1 MLRLV
6 YSNRTEELLEELAT
20 RVRAEQRAEPL
31 APVRVVVPNAC
42 VESYVKL
49 GIARERG
56 IAANLDTM
64 FLTRFASSLAPAGT
78 RVADAGSIEALVLSL
93 LLDESFLARSE
104 LAPVLAYLRP
114 PSASPDAV
122 DLRRAQLAARLGR
135 IFEEYTY
142 SRHDLLAAWRTGTT
156 LEGSHAETER
166 WQRALYLGI
175 FGEGGLA
182 SGCDPRVVTL
192 HEALAHVQRATK
204 PVHVFGFAHVAR
216 SFYDLFA
223 RHAAGVTEIVLYSL
237 SPCEGFWEDID
248 RRDPA
253 PLHLWGRPGRDHV
266 RVLNAL
272 SGFDH
277 DDRFVDPLE
286 LAPPTLLRRL
296 QSDLLRRA
304 PSRSDRNAVDSF
316 GKDASL
322 MVSEHTS
329 VRRELEAVASHI
341 WDLLEKDQSLRFDDI
356 AVLVPSGEAERYA
369 AHLPAVFR
377 EAHAIPHRMVGVAP
391 PTRTPVL
398 EAIELLLALPLGR
411 FSRGELLRLV
421 VHPSLVASFADVDPA
436 RWAAWCDSLGIVH
449 GADRTD
455 HEGTYID
462 RDILNWD
469 QGLRRLALGAFM
481 TGDGSGEESAP
492 FALGD
497 DAYAPLE
504 VGMGELGDAAAFG
517 VLSRSLIEDA
527 RFVRGQTLTMPE
539 WAELLCTMVST
550 YVTPTSPD
558 ETEELTRRLRR
569 LQALAMTSL
578 FGRKVSYRTAYE
590 LASRCLGSGA
600 PGSGSEGVVVSTV
613 AGLRAIP
620 FRVIFACGMG
630 EGLFPSPDAED
641 PLDLRWARRREGDVS
656 TRERDK
662 YAFLELLLSARDR
675 LVLSY
680 VSRDA
685 VTGDELGSSSV
696 VAELLHAL
704 GGGYVPDVSA
714 LRRRHPLRRWDPRY
728 FPGLFTEGAPALEP
742 VALPEARAEAA
753 TLALRRKLEERG
765 ERVDVHEVRSRAE
778 ANAPGWAAI
787 GEHLRLAAMPR
798 TPAIGEGKIVVPM
811 HALVKFLEFPLHG
824 WARFRFGLDEL
835 EDDDVLA
842 RESEP
847 FETELREETLFL
859 RRVFLDAKRRGVSVE
874 DAYDAAVRER
884 ELRGE
889 GPSGAFAR
897 GERDDHLHA
906 LATWRSELARSDVS
920 VDSLAVHRFGR
931 GGERS
936 EDDTVHEPLAFE
948 IDVLDDGTTRVL
960 QTEIVGRTLPL
971 GAAETTSV
979 TLAKRIEEPDDEWAR
994 AGRRR
999 TLLRSFV
1006 DHAVLCAAGQGSGA
1020 ARSALIVVAT
1030 PDGASTERITLAPL
1044 TRDKAL
1050 VWLRGLIREL
1060 VGATHDY
1067 FFPYEAVFVQRE
1079 RRDASPLSA
1088 VLSEARDKL
1097 REGRGRIALRS
1108 AYGPVPRPDSYRLP
1122 DEETARAIAAS
1133 RYGALFAGWQVWQAD
1148 EGESP

>member
-6 YSNRTEELLEELAT
+6 YSNRTEELLAELAT

-31 APVRVVVPNAC
+31 APVRVVVPSAR
-42 VESYVKL
+42 VEAYVKL

-56 IAANLDTM
+56 IAANLETR
-64 FLTRFASSLAPAGT
+64 FLTRFASSLAPEGT
-78 RVADAGSIEALVLSL
+78 RVADADCFQALVLSL

-114 PSASPDAV
+114 PSASADAV
-122 DLRRAQLAARLGR
+122 DLRRVQLAARLGR
-135 IFEEYTY
+135 IFEEYSY
-142 SRHDLLAAWRTGTT
+142 SRHDVLSAWRTGTT
-156 LEGSHAETER
+156 LDGTTHAETER
-166 WQRALYLGI
+166 WQRALYQGI

-182 SGCDPRVVTL
+182 SRCDPRVVTL
-192 HEALAHVQRATK
+192 SDALSHVEDANR

-223 RHAAGVTEIVLYSL
+223 AHSRKTEVVVYSL

-277 DDRFVDPLE
+277 DDRFVDPRE
-286 LAPPTLLRRL
+286 DAQPTLLRRL
-296 QSDLLRRA
+296 QSDLLRRTSPA
-304 PSRSDRNAVDSF
+304 SDSEPDGSSKDDSLTF
-316 GKDASL
+316 A
-322 MVSEHTS
+322 EHTS
-329 VRRELEAVASHI
+329 VRRELEAVASQI
-341 WDLLEKDQSLRFDDI
+341 WDLLEKDESLRFDDI
-356 AVLVPSGEAERYA
+356 AVLVPSGEAERYV

-377 EAHAIPHRMVGVAP
+377 EAHEIPHRLVGIAA
-391 PTRTPVL
+391 PTRTSVL
-398 EAIELLLALPLGR
+398 EAIELLLELPLGR

-421 VHPSLVASFADVDPA
+421 IHPSLVASFEDVDPS

-469 QGLRRLALGAFM
+469 QGLRRLALGVFM
-481 TGDGSGEESAP
+481 TGDGSGEESPP
-492 FALGD
+492 FTLGE

-504 VGMGELGDAAAFG
+504 VGAGELRDAAAFG
-517 VLSRSLIEDA
+517 VLSHSLIEDA

-539 WAELLCTMVST
+539 WAELLSTMVST
-550 YVTPTSPD
+550 YVTPTGPD
-558 ETEELTRRLRR
+558 ETEELTRRLRQ
-569 LQALAMTSL
+569 LQALAGTNL
-578 FGRKVSYRTAYE
+578 FGRDGRSPASPEPGRNLKVSYRVAYE
-590 LASRCLGSGA
+590 LATRCLGSA
-600 PGSGSEGVVVSTV
+600 AVGSGSEGVVVSTI
-613 AGLRAIP
+613 AGLRPIP

-641 PLDLRWARRREGDVS
+641 PLDLRWAEPGRASGLVS
-656 TRERDK
+656 TRDRDK

-675 LVLSY
+675 LVLSH

-685 VTGDELGSSSV
+685 VTGDALAPSSV

-704 GGGYVPDVSA
+704 GRGYVADVSA
-714 LRRRHPLRRWDPRY
+714 LRRKHPLRRWME
-728 FPGLFTEGAPALEP
+728 PG
-742 VALPEARAEAA
+742 ALPEARAEAA
-753 TLALRRKLEERG
+753 TLALRQRLEQHG
-765 ERVDVHEVRSRAE
+765 ERLDVHEVRSRAE
-778 ANAPGWAAI
+778 ANAPGWLEIA
-787 GEHLRLAAMPR
+787 EHLRLAAMPR
-798 TPAIGEGKIVVPM
+798 TAPIGDGRVVVPM

-835 EDDDVLA
+835 EDDDILA

-874 DAYDAAVRER
+874 GAYDAAVRER

-906 LATWRSELARSDVS
+906 LAIWRSELQRCDVAME
-920 VDSLAVHRFGR
+920 SLAVHRLGR

-936 EDDTVHEPLAFE
+936 EGDAVHEPLTFE
-948 IDVLDDGTTRVL
+948 LDVLDGGTTRVL
-960 QTEIVGRTLPL
+960 KTEIVGRTLPL

-979 TLAKRIEEPDDEWAR
+979 TLAKRVEEQDDEWAR

-1006 DHAVLCAAGQGSGA
+1006 DHAVLCAAGQGSGV

-1030 PDGASTERITLAPL
+1030 PEGANTERITLAPL
-1044 TRDKAL
+1044 SRDKAL
-1050 VWLRGLIREL
+1050 VWLRGIVREL
-1060 VGATHDY
+1060 LGASHDY

-1079 RRDASPLSA
+1079 RRDAAPLSV
-1088 VLSEARDKL
+1088 VLSEAREKL
-1097 REGRGRIALRS
+1097 REGRGRVPLRS
-1108 AYGPVPRPDSYRLP
+1108 AYGPVPRPDTYRLP

-1133 RYGALFAGWQVWQAD
+1133 RFDALFAGWPGWQAQ